1 MNELIKKAVS
11 IIGSQSGL
19 ARCCNTTQT
28 AVRKWLNGGEYSA
41 KYAARIE
48 KATHG
53 EITAKELCQAL
64 DEIKNQGA
72 TK

>member
-1 MNELIKKAVS
+1 MNVKIEKAIKFF
-11 IIGSQSGL
+11 GSQAKL
-19 ARCCNTTQT
+19 AEACGVSQYS
-28 AVRKWLNGGEYSA
+28 VSLWLNGGEYSA

-64 DEIKNQGA
+64 DEIKKKANV
-72 TK
+72 